1 MGDPSPPLY
10 ETVACMIGYKFTR
23 GMHNHAV
30 HNYTVHIC
38 VQHLILDIIIQKFS
52 LFHRQNTFMVYYVL
66 TVHVAATK
74 SVLLLVVEKNVG

>member
-10 ETVACMIGYKFTR
+10 ETVAYMIGYKFTR
-23 GMHNHAV
+23 GMHNQCSP
-30 HNYTVHIC
+30 YTVHIC

-52 LFHRQNTFMVYYVL
+52 LFHRQNTFMVYYVVL